1 MLPSLHVSPVVL
13 PISKLPIQQMLI
25 YSLWHCADSW
35 QEEIQFDQYGQG
47 DSTDWILWNKN
58 PPGASHMGGVWERQ
72 IQTARGILEGLLKTH
87 VQSLNN
93 EALRTLVA

>member
-13 PISKLPIQQMLI
+13 PIWKLPIQQMLI

-47 DSTDWILWNKN
+47 DSTDWIL
-58 PPGASHMGGVWERQ
+58 
-72 IQTARGILEGLLKTH
+72 
-87 VQSLNN
+87 
-93 EALRTLVA
+93 